1 MDWRRARLY
10 AFVHEHE
17 IVGCGQHVPF
27 GHELEIHQIQLVVL
41 SEHLCVSLLQLIVQI
56 GRENILL
63 YQVLSLLRVCTQIFL
78 LLVCLLPAGCDF
90 NNTVM
95 RVRPFPFVW
104 GMKLGKDDKRT
115 KLTSAMDGERR
126 YNYFNMP
133 IEPVENQPPYQ
144 ISALVNSI

>member
-1 MDWRRARLY
+1 MDWCRARLY

-78 LLVCLLPAGCDF
+78 LLVCLLSTRAYEI
-90 NNTVM
+90 
-95 RVRPFPFVW
+95 FP
-104 GMKLGKDDKRT
+104 
-115 KLTSAMDGERR
+115 KLTLV
-126 YNYFNMP
+126 
-133 IEPVENQPPYQ
+133 IELLLL
-144 ISALVNSI
+144 S